1 MMGVFPLADTSI
13 RCFDAFRSRGHA
25 HAGAN
30 EWTDDGWTAN
40 GWTNEDWWYPDPTIP
55 RRAAI
60 AIHSPTDSF
69 IPSDLI
75 MRCFGTGRI
84 AREERGDPVV
94 PCRTYIVSERIRS
107 SRVGRSNGLQ

>member
-13 RCFDAFRSRGHA
+13 RCSDAFRSRGHA
-25 HAGAN
+25 RAGAN
-30 EWTDDGWTAN
+30 GWAADGWIN
-40 GWTNEDWWYPDPTIP
+40 DDWWYPDPTTP

-75 MRCFGTGRI
+75 MRCVGIERI
-84 AREERGDPVV
+84 AREEREDPVG
-94 PCRTYIVSERIRS
+94 PCRTYIVSDRIRS